1 MEQLANEWM
10 RLVVTHAWQVT
21 ALIVLTAIVIR
32 VFARN
37 RPHLAFVLWLLV
49 LVKCVTP
56 PIWSSPS
63 GLFSWVQPPRTAM
76 VPEPPQLGGVVDREQ
91 HGFEPATVVA
101 RFGRS
106 PVPIR
111 EWRDLTP
118 HPHDLEGE
126 SLVATASA
134 SHPAPAH
141 RVSPIEQIVVAVL
154 VTWLSGAA
162 LIVVVAVFRYLGFWW
177 HLNRQGCVDESRLAD
192 LVRDLS
198 RRLMVKRNVRLRV
211 STGRVGPAVIGVL
224 RPTVLLPSVL
234 VEGRSDEELKPLLA
248 HELIHVRRGDLWY
261 GMLQVIAQALWWCHP
276 LVWWAGRR
284 TSREAERCCDEEV
297 IAELG
302 CSPARYARSLLGVLE
317 LKKTLKTAP
326 AFPGVRPVEVT
337 SNRLE
342 RIMKLGQGCRRRT
355 PWWCWIVLVMAGA
368 GMLPGAAFLAGED
381 QSPARILASPQGK
394 HVASILPVPR
404 NVPDEPLVT
413 CVYEAADLIEKARL
427 ELGLDE
433 EAAKKAVKYHPGVF
447 GGPTPVAELEEAD
460 SRSSGKGPRAA
471 WFDGKLI
478 VCDTAARHDR
488 ISKALTALRKH
499 GFGQVTIEARLVT
512 GPEKVINAV
521 GSNWTVMAA
530 EVASNEKPTH
540 EDPVD
545 PTRAFRYFIGMH
557 ELQDLPS
564 PGKAAKQR
572 AQGQTVIEKRLPVM
586 FAIMDDERASE
597 VIEKLQG
604 DAGVVTVSAPRVT
617 TFNGQDA
624 LISSC
629 SQRPFVV
636 GVKDGKPQVR
646 VVNEGFMMRLCP
658 ILVKNAKIRLELFL
672 TLSTIRDV
680 ETTTIPAGKG
690 QPETTLQVPVVAKT
704 QLDMNVLAQSGS
716 TVVIGGLKMTD
727 KKGKEE
733 SVLVMLRPT
742 ALPLERADVP
752 SGRRL
757 SGVGVNSDAGVTGTI
772 AIDPKIT
779 AANPSSDEKTPAE
792 PPVTSPAPRPIVAAH
807 SCKGIEPPSDDEV
820 LRALGEQ
827 RKVNGTWLQDANRK
841 DIRIVKEKIAD
852 YMDPPRTYPLIGP
865 AQLHHTHYK
874 CSIYFTETV
883 RVGWPIPHETEKEA
897 VEVVYIQTNHF
908 HKLDDTRKK
917 AATLEMHER
926 LKQKVDVCF
935 ENAPLSEVLDEIG
948 RKAEL
953 NIAIDEAGVHE
964 EGVTVDEPVTIQLES
979 AISVKSALNLILK
992 PLALDYVI
1000 HEEVL
1005 KVTGEARMA
1014 ARMYSKVYNVPDL
1027 VVPIP
1032 DSDNLLSSKGDGGT
1046 QFPGQDVAPDFDTI
1060 IELITSTIAPDSWE
1074 DVGGPGAIEAFP
1086 PNRSLVVSQTDD
1098 VHEQISNLLKQLR
1111 ETVVDEGSN
1120 TLSTGTGEPIN
1131 ATAKPRRMPETS
1143 ARHKG
1148 ASNPSPYYLSDD
1160 VQYFAPGTEFTVGSK
1175 SQQPADETQKTKPAE
1190 SSVLPAVKA
1199 SKPSRKTANNQTNAS
1214 STNES
1219 TPIFAKVYNVPDLA
1233 VPFPDP
1239 DMTLS
1244 PKGEWGARPP
1254 RQDVAPDFDTIIEL
1268 ITSTIAPHSWEKVGG
1283 PGAVEAFPTNLSL
1296 VVSQTEQVHEEIVGL
1311 LEQLRRLRDVQVT
1324 LGLKAIR
1331 VSGDRDHPNT
1341 AWAEFMGESTI
1352 RGAAVDALQSV
1363 VSKSRWDGKSGV
1375 LKMTLFNGQKATVRF
1390 PRSDS
1395 EGTKRVGAFH
1405 FRPVA
1410 SHDGESVR
1418 LSLEVEDLESP
1429 GEAREGATK
1438 VVPVGESLVVDLTGH
1453 LDGQQPGENS
1463 GERLLVVL
1471 TPQIIVSEPEEAV
1484 NCDMY
1489 GASRR

>member
-326 AFPGVRPVEVT
+326 AFPGVHPVEVT

-342 RIMKLGQGCRRRT
+342 RIMKLGHGCRRRT

-368 GMLPGAAFLAGED
+368 GMLPGAAFLAGEEEW
-381 QSPARILASPQGK
+381 PARDLTLPQGK
-394 HVASILPVPR
+394 HVASIPPLPR
-404 NVPDEPLVT
+404 NVPEEPLVT
-413 CVYEAADLIEKARL
+413 CIYEVSDLVEKARL

-433 EAAKKAVKYHPGVF
+433 EAAKKAVQYHPGVV
-447 GGPTPVAELEEAD
+447 GGPAPVAEVKEAD
-460 SRSSGKGPRAA
+460 SRSSGEGPRAA
-471 WFDGKLI
+471 WFDDKLI
-478 VCDTAARHDR
+478 VCHTAARHDR
-488 ISKALTALRKH
+488 ISKTLTALRKH
-499 GFGQVTIEARLVT
+499 GFGQVVIEARLVT
-512 GPEKVINAV
+512 GPEKTINAI

-530 EVASNEKPTH
+530 AVASNEKPTH
-540 EDPVD
+540 QDPDD
-545 PTRAFRYFIGMH
+545 PTRALRHPIGMH
-557 ELQDLPS
+557 GLPT
-564 PGKAAKQR
+564 PPLPDEAAKPC

-586 FAIMDDERASE
+586 FEIMDDGRASK
-597 VIEKLQG
+597 VIQDLQ
-604 DAGVVTVSAPRVT
+604 DAANVNVLAAPKVT
-617 TFNGQDA
+617 TFNGQVAEITD
-624 LISSC
+624 C

-636 GVKDGKPQVR
+636 GVKDGEPQVR
-646 VVNEGFMMRLCP
+646 VVDEGFMMRFCP
-658 ILVKNAKIRLELFL
+658 IRGKDAIIRLELFM
-672 TLSTIRDV
+672 TLSTIREV
-680 ETTTIPAGKG
+680 ETTTIPRGKG
-690 QPETTLQVPVVAKT
+690 QPGTTLQIPVVAKT
-704 QLDMNVLAQSGS
+704 QLNMSVVAPSGK
-716 TVVIGGLKMTD
+716 TLVIGGLKTTD
-727 KKGKEE
+727 QKGKEQ

-742 ALPLERADVP
+742 ALAPQVADAP
-752 SGRRL
+752 RGRKM

-779 AANPSSDEKTPAE
+779 AANPSPDAKAPAE
-792 PPVTSPAPRPIVAAH
+792 APVPSPALRPIVTAH

-820 LRALGEQ
+820 IRALGEK
-827 RKVNGTWLQDANRK
+827 RKVNGAWVQVFEKNSESV
-841 DIRIVKEKIAD
+841 RIVKEKIAD
-852 YMDPPRTYPLIGP
+852 YIDPPRTYPLIGP

-874 CSIYFTETV
+874 CSVYFTESLV
-883 RVGWPIPHETEKEA
+883 HGWPIPHQSEKEA
-897 VEVVYIQTNHF
+897 VEIVYVKTSHL
-908 HKLDDTRKK
+908 HKLDVARTK
-917 AATLEMHER
+917 AAKLEIEER
-926 LKQKVDVCF
+926 LKQKVDVSF
-935 ENAPLSEVLDEIG
+935 DNTPLSEALDEIAK
-948 RKAEL
+948 KAKL
-953 NIAIDEAGVHE
+953 NIAIDTAGIHE
-964 EGVTVDEPVTIQLES
+964 EGVTVDEPVTIQLAS
-979 AISVKSALNLILK
+979 AIGVKSALNLILR
-992 PLALDYVI
+992 PLDLDYMI
-1000 HEEVL
+1000 LDEVL
-1005 KVTGEARMA
+1005 KVTGETRTTARVFS
-1014 ARMYSKVYNVPDL
+1014 RVYNVANL
-1027 VVPIP
+1027 V
-1032 DSDNLLSSKGDGGT
+1032 
-1046 QFPGQDVAPDFDTI
+1046 
-1060 IELITSTIAPDSWE
+1060 
-1074 DVGGPGAIEAFP
+1074 
-1086 PNRSLVVSQTDD
+1086 
-1098 VHEQISNLLKQLR
+1098 
-1111 ETVVDEGSN
+1111 
-1120 TLSTGTGEPIN
+1120 
-1131 ATAKPRRMPETS
+1131 
-1143 ARHKG
+1143 
-1148 ASNPSPYYLSDD
+1148 
-1160 VQYFAPGTEFTVGSK
+1160 
-1175 SQQPADETQKTKPAE
+1175 
-1190 SSVLPAVKA
+1190 
-1199 SKPSRKTANNQTNAS
+1199 
-1214 STNES
+1214 
-1219 TPIFAKVYNVPDLA
+1219 

-1239 DMTLS
+1239 HIVLS
-1244 PKGEWGARPP
+1244 PKGKWGAVPP
-1254 RQDVAPDFDTIIEL
+1254 PQEVAPDFDTIIEL
-1268 ITSTIAPHSWEKVGG
+1268 ITSTIAPHSWDKVGG
-1283 PGAVEAFPTNLSL
+1283 PGAIEAFPTNLSL
-1296 VVSQTEQVHEEIVGL
+1296 VVSQTEDVHEQIADL
-1311 LEQLRRLRDVQVT
+1311 LEQLRRLQDVQVT

-1331 VSGDRDHPNT
+1331 VSDDRDHPNSG
-1341 AWAEFMGESTI
+1341 WAEFMGESTI
-1352 RGAAVDALQSV
+1352 RAAAADVLRSV
-1363 VSKSRWDGKSGV
+1363 VSKGRWDGKSGV
-1375 LKMTLFNGQKATVRF
+1375 LKMTLFNGQKASLRF
-1390 PRSDS
+1390 PRLES
-1395 EGTKRVGAFH
+1395 ESRNGVSTFCIQ
-1405 FRPVA
+1405 PVA
-1410 SHDGESVR
+1410 SDDHQSVTMTVALEPGESTGKTR
-1418 LSLEVEDLESP
+1418 EDT
-1429 GEAREGATK
+1429 TK
-1438 VVPVGESLVVDLTGH
+1438 VVPIGESLVVDLTGH
-1453 LDGQQPGENS
+1453 LDAPQHNDDS

-1471 TPQIIVSEPEEAV
+1471 TPQIIVNEPEEAAYSDV
-1484 NCDMY
+1484 LR
-1489 GASRR
+1489 AVRR